1 MFIAIFFYLK
11 KSIGGGNGLIRI
23 GICDDDILMADC
35 IKNIVTEY
43 FNCKQIEAE
52 LILYHSGIEVIEKSH
67 KLDLIFLDIE
77 MPELD
82 GMQVAR
88 YLYEKCKSSYDYN
101 TRIVFLTSHNEVVRK
116 AFQVEAFRFLIK
128 DNFESE
134 LEECLDAFCRDVS
147 LDVVFQLEKDNVMI
161 SVKQR
166 DILYIKTTHNGSEIW
181 GVKEVFNSSLSLNS
195 WMAQLDSK
203 IFIRTHKNTI
213 VNLAHIN
220 YIDDY
225 VYMYTGEKVE
235 YSRRN
240 HKELQRRFNQYIYEN
255 AK

>member
-1 MFIAIFFYLK
+1 
-11 KSIGGGNGLIRI
+11 
-23 GICDDDILMADC
+23 MANY
-35 IKNIVTEY
+35 INKIVKEY

-52 LILYHSGIEVIEKSH
+52 FILYYSGTEVITKAQ

-77 MPELD
+77 MPEVD

-88 YLYEKCKSSYDYN
+88 YLYERSKLSYGYN
-101 TRIVFLTSHNEVVRK
+101 TRIVFLTSHDEVVRK

-128 DNFESE
+128 DDFESE
-134 LEECLDAFCRDVS
+134 ISECLNAFCREVS
-147 LDVVFQLEKDNVMI
+147 LDVVFQLEKNNVMI

-166 DILYIKTTHNGSEIW
+166 DILYIKSTHNGSEIW
-181 GVKEVFNSSLSLNS
+181 GVKDVFKSSLSLMN
-195 WMAQLDSK
+195 WMRQLDDK
-203 IFIRTHKNTI
+203 IFIRTHKNAI
-213 VNLAHIN
+213 VNLTHID

-225 VYMYTGEKVE
+225 IYMYTGEKIE

-240 HKELQRRFNQYIYEN
+240 RKELQRRFNQYIYDH